1 MGRKLIA
8 GARYVAASFDRFMT
22 RVLQPGSKLEL
33 TIKRKISKNSKR
45 SSLDFFFLRKW
56 RKGCLK

>member
-22 RVLQPGSKLEL
+22 RALQSGSKNEL
-33 TIKRKISKNSKR
+33 TIKRRISKNSKD
-45 SSLDFFFLRKW
+45 LKKIFVGFFSF
-56 RKGCLK
+56 